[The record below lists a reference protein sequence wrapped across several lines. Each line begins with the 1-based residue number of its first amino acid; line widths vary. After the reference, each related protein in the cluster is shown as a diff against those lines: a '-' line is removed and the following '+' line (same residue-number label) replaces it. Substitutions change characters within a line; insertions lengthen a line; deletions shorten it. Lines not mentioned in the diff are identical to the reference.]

1 MNILYSK
8 AGVATQIILDSI
20 LVDVGDGT
28 LRDLLG
34 INYNFEDLQI
44 IVITHGHYDHMGGL
58 HSLLGYLRM
67 IGRKEQLKILHPGA
81 CEVCSI
87 VRGFTACYKD
97 TIPFQIGV
105 TRVEDR
111 KIYHFN
117 ETKIQPFFVKHAGLT
132 AEGILSAI
140 PAVGYRI
147 FLKDEVVA
155 VTGDSGMCESLKELV
170 TGVDI
175 AFIEATWT
183 RKRKKRLTEKYG
195 DIEKDMLEVHLSE
208 EQAQNLGRLAK
219 KYVLIHK

>member
-1 MNILYSK
+1 MNILYSE
-8 AGVATQIILDSI
+8 AGIATQIILDSV

-28 LRDLLG
+28 LRDLLD
-34 INYNFEDLQI
+34 IDYNFEDLQI

-81 CEVCSI
+81 CEVSSI
-87 VRGFTACYKD
+87 VRGFIMCYKD
-97 TIPFQIGV
+97 TIPFHIDL
-105 TRVEDR
+105 RKVEDR

-117 ETKIQPFFVKHAGLT
+117 EMKIQPFFVKHAGLT
-132 AEGILSAI
+132 AEGILSPI

-147 FLKDEVVA
+147 FLRDKVVA
-155 VTGDSGMCESLKELV
+155 VTGDSGMCESLKELI
-170 TGVDI
+170 TGADI

-183 RKRKKRLTEKYG
+183 EERKKKLTEKYG
-195 DIEKDMLEVHLSE
+195 DMEKDMLEVHLSE